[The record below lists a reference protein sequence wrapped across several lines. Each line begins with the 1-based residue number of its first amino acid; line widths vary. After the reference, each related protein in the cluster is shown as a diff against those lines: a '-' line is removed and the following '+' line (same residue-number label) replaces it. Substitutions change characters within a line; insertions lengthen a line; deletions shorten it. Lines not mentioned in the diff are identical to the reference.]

1 MPQPNRVLTLA
12 ARPVG
17 FPKET
22 DFQLV
27 EEPTPT
33 PGDGQLL
40 IKTRFVSV
48 DPYMRG
54 RMNEQRSY
62 VDPFEI
68 GKPIYGGAVGEVVE
82 SNNDRFQVGGFVH
95 GMWGWQDYAL
105 SDGSDV
111 YPVDPDL
118 APIQTAIGV
127 LGMPGMTAYFGF
139 LEICKPKPGDC
150 AFISG
155 AAGAVG
161 QLVGQIARIKDCS
174 PIVGSCG
181 SDEKVEYLLDEC
193 GYDAAFNYKT
203 DKDYMAKVGELCPDG
218 VDCYFDNVG
227 GVLTDAVFAHLAQF
241 ARVSICGMIS
251 QYNLEKPE
259 MGPRSSYLMLLTR
272 QVSAQGFLVPQFGGQ
287 FPQGIQQMAQ
297 WLKEGKITYRED
309 VLEGLENTP
318 KAFIRMLNGENKG
331 KQLVKVS

>member
-1 MPQPNRVLTLA
+1 MPPVNRILTLA

-17 FPKET
+17 FPKES
-22 DFQLV
+22 DFKLI
-27 EEPTPT
+27 EEPTPV
-33 PGDGQLL
+33 PGDGQFL
-40 IKTRFVSV
+40 IKTRYVSV

-54 RMNEQRSY
+54 RMNAQRSY
-62 VDPFEI
+62 ADPFEI
-68 GKPIYGGAVGEVVE
+68 GKPIYGGAVGEIVE
-82 SNNDRFQVGGFVH
+82 SNHDRFKIGGFVH
-95 GMWGWQDYAL
+95 GMWGWQDYAV
-105 SDGSDV
+105 SDGDV

-118 APIQTAIGV
+118 APIQTSISV
-127 LGMPGMTAYFGF
+127 LGLTGMTAYFGF
-139 LEICKPKPGDC
+139 LEICKPKPDDC

-161 QLVGQIARIKDCS
+161 QLVGQIAKIKGCS
-174 PIVGSCG
+174 PVVGSCG
-181 SDEKVEYLLDEC
+181 SDEKVEFLINDC

-203 DKDYMAKVGELCPDG
+203 DTDYRAKVHELCPDG

-227 GVLTDAVFAHLAQF
+227 GVLTDAVFANLASF

-251 QYNLEKPE
+251 QYNLEEPE
-259 MGPRSSYLMLLTR
+259 MGPRTSYMMLLTR
-272 QVSAQGFLVPQFGGQ
+272 QATVQGFLVPQFGGQ

-297 WLKEGKITYRED
+297 WIKEGKLTYRED
-309 VLEGLENTP
+309 ILEGLENTP